1 MRVFRKK
8 DGGIVQLIDKER
20 MREWSIELPLIFIEY
35 VRNNKLDSY
44 DDEKVKKAVEEYLDE
59 IMEDVAV
66 PRLIEVL
73 EGDNVEEIINALER
87 IEKIANENLDM
98 TRPIRPYLE
107 ELLEKDN
114 KKITNLADGILEL
127 FRREE
132 RRKELSE
139 KRKVMEKKEEL
150 FMEGKINADEY
161 AKARKEYIKF
171 RDNR

>member
-35 VRNNKLDSY
+35 IRNNKLDSY
-44 DDEKVKKAVEEYLDE
+44 DDDKVKKSIEKYLDE
-59 IMEDVAV
+59 IMEDVAI

-73 EGDNVEEIINALER
+73 EGDNVEETTNALER
-87 IEKIANENLDM
+87 IGKIANENLDM

-107 ELLEKDN
+107 ELLKKDN
-114 KKITNLADGILEL
+114 KKITNLADSILEL

-150 FMEGKINADEY
+150 FMEGKITADEY
-161 AKARKEYIKF
+161 AKARKQYIAF

>member
-35 VRNNKLDSY
+35 IRNNKLDSY
-44 DDEKVKKAVEEYLDE
+44 DDDKVKKSIEKYLDE

-87 IEKIANENLDM
+87 IEKIANENLDL

-107 ELLEKDN
+107 ELLKKDN
-114 KKITNLADGILEL
+114 KKITNLADSILEL

-150 FMEGKINADEY
+150 FMEGKITADEY
-161 AKARKEYIKF
+161 AEARKEYIKF

>member
-1 MRVFRKK
+1 
-8 DGGIVQLIDKER
+8 
-20 MREWSIELPLIFIEY
+20 
-35 VRNNKLDSY
+35 
-44 DDEKVKKAVEEYLDE
+44 
-59 IMEDVAV
+59 MEDVAV

-107 ELLEKDN
+107 DLLQKDN
-114 KKITNLADGILEL
+114 KEISNLADSILDL

-132 RRKELSE
+132 RRKKLSE

-150 FMEGKINADEY
+150 FMEGKITADEY
-161 AKARKEYIKF
+161 AEARKEYIKF

>member
-1 MRVFRKK
+1 MRVFQKK

-20 MREWSIELPLIFIEY
+20 MQEWSIELPLIFIEY
-35 VRNNKLDSY
+35 IRNNKLDSY
-44 DDEKVKKAVEEYLDE
+44 DDDKVKKAVAEYLDE

-87 IEKIANENLDM
+87 IEKIANENLDI

-107 ELLEKDN
+107 DLLQKDN
-114 KKITNLADGILEL
+114 EKISNLTDSILEL

-139 KRKVMEKKEEL
+139 KRKIMEKKEEL
-150 FMEGKINADEY
+150 FMKGKITADEY
-161 AKARKEYIKF
+161 AEARKEYIKF